1 MKLYLVRH
9 AQRDFGLKFDQ
20 LNKVGIEQAKRLGYY
35 FKNKKIDFIY
45 CSINKRAKETLKYIL
60 PFLKKPF
67 KITYT
72 SRLRQHNVPEEVGKE
87 AFKILKLKEKI
98 ETKEELEK
106 RTRDFWKYLKKKH
119 GKHTILIV
127 SHKQVIKALICQILN
142 LSLDESVYI
151 DKLPSASIS
160 TFEFDKKLKTFLIG
174 DLTHLLISHTLV
186 TFPSAHPNSI
196 LIKT

>member
-20 LNKVGIEQAKRLGYY
+20 LNEVGIEQAKRLGCY
-35 FKNKKIDFIY
+35 FKNKKIDFVY
-45 CSINKRAKETLKYIL
+45 CSVNKRAKETLKYIL

-72 SRLRQHNVPEEVGKE
+72 SRLRQHNVPKEVGKD

-106 RTRDFWKYLKKKH
+106 RAKNFWEYLKKKH
-119 GKHTILIV
+119 GKHKHTILTV
-127 SHKQVIKALICQILN
+127 SHKEVIKSIICQILN
-142 LSLDESVYI
+142 LPLSESVYI

-160 TFEFDKKLKTFLIG
+160 TFEFDKNLRLKAFLIG
-174 DLTHLLISHTLV
+174 DLTHLLKFRIHS
-186 TFPSAHPNSI
+186 
-196 LIKT
+196 

>member
-20 LNKVGIEQAKRLGYY
+20 LNEVGIEQAKRLGYY
-35 FKNKKIDFIY
+35 FKNKKIDFVY
-45 CSINKRAKETLKYIL
+45 CSVNNRAKETLRYML

-67 KITYT
+67 KIFYT

-106 RTRDFWKYLKKKH
+106 RTKNFWEYLKKKH
-119 GKHTILIV
+119 GKHSILIV
-127 SHKQVIKALICQILN
+127 SHKEVIKSLICQILN
-142 LSLDESVYI
+142 LPLNESVYVA
-151 DKLPSASIS
+151 KLPSASIS
-160 TFEFDKKLKTFLIG
+160 IFDFDKNLKIKTYIIG
-174 DLTHLLISHTLV
+174 DLTHLLK
-186 TFPSAHPNSI
+186 FRAPS
-196 LIKT
+196 